1 MSIKLKLDGFDDL
14 LREIQKAGGDV
25 DSVMKECLSESA
37 AIMQTELKTQM
48 REANVPNHMIEEMP
62 EPDLEGDYGVLT
74 ARIGYRKGT
83 YDPRNPSIGY
93 KVVFLNYGTPER
105 TKHGKVIGRGFIQ
118 KAKKKALPKIR
129 KQQEQALKDALKGL
143 KQ

>member
-1 MSIKLKLDGFDDL
+1 MSIKLKIDGFDDL

-25 DSVMKECLSESA
+25 DSVMKKCLRESA
-37 AIMQTELKTQM
+37 SIMQNELKTQM

-62 EPDLEGDYGVLT
+62 APELEGDYGVLT
-74 ARIGYRKGT
+74 ARVGYKKGAF
-83 YDPRNPSIGY
+83 DPQNPSIGY

-105 TKHGKVIGRGFIQ
+105 TKHGKVVGRGFIQ

-129 KQQEQALKDALKGL
+129 KAQEQALKDALKGL